1 MPSGTRLALYPG
13 TFDPV
18 HHGHVDIARRA
29 GAIFDRVMVAVVAD
43 RPSKRLLFAADERVA
58 LFRQALAGV
67 PNVEVEPYDGLTVDA
82 ARRAGA
88 GFIVRGLRGTSD
100 FEYEYQMTTMNRH
113 LAPTVETVFLV
124 TALEH
129 LYLSSSLIKEVA
141 AQGGSLDGLVPAH
154 VAEALRARL
163 RPAVG

>member
-1 MPSGTRLALYPG
+1 
-13 TFDPV
+13 
-18 HHGHVDIARRA
+18 
-29 GAIFDRVMVAVVAD
+29 
-43 RPSKRLLFAADERVA
+43 
-58 LFRQALAGV
+58 
-67 PNVEVEPYDGLTVDA
+67 VEPYDGLTVGA
-82 ARRAGA
+82 AQRAGA

-113 LAPTVETVFLV
+113 LAPEVETVFLV

-141 AQGGSLDGLVPAH
+141 AQGGALDGLVPGY